1 MTWPIASTGTQWVQ
15 QIPVLPHIHIYKLIY
30 VYYGLY
36 EKKKFGTRSM
46 EKLGGIAFDF
56 CKMATAVK
64 KLNRE
69 RERERRM
76 DGWMDRWM
84 DG

>member
-1 MTWPIASTGTQWVQ
+1 
-15 QIPVLPHIHIYKLIY
+15 
-30 VYYGLY
+30 
-36 EKKKFGTRSM
+36 M